1 MLKKTP
7 FLEFHRELG
16 ARIVNFAGYEMP
28 IQYKDGIVKEHE
40 WVRENA
46 GMFDVSHMG
55 EIEISGDDALSFV
68 NYITSNDA
76 SKLEIM
82 QVQYSTLLTEK
93 GTIVDDL
100 LVYRLEKNR
109 FLLVVNAANIEK
121 DYNWILS
128 HKKGKIMIENKSDEY
143 AEIALQGPLSEK
155 VLQEITKE
163 ELANLPYYHAMHA
176 TVLEKKVLISRTGYT
191 GEDGFELYFK
201 NFSHAKE
208 VFSRLLEFK
217 EVKPIGLGARD
228 TLRLEMGYCLYGNDI
243 DETTNIIE
251 AGLSW
256 ILKLDKEAFIGKE
269 ALLKIKER
277 GPNRRRVAF
286 ILTRRTAIPRPGHKI
301 IKGTEEVG
309 YVTSGTMS
317 PSLKI
322 GIGMGYVKRP
332 YTKRGTEIEIDIRG
346 KKEKAT
352 IIRPPFYKNGTAKRE
367 V

>member
-1 MLKKTP
+1 MPKRTP
-7 FLEFHRELG
+7 FFEFHKKLG
-16 ARIVNFAGYEMP
+16 AKIVNFAGFEMP
-28 IQYKDGIVKEHE
+28 IQYKDGIVKEHN
-40 WVRENA
+40 WVREKA

-55 EIEISGDDALSFV
+55 EIEIIGEDALSFI

-76 SKLEIM
+76 SKLDTM
-82 QVQYSTLLTEK
+82 QVQYSTFPTDK

-100 LVYRLEKNR
+100 LVYRLKENH

-128 HKKGKIMIENKSDEY
+128 HKKGNVEIKNRSDDY
-143 AEIALQGPLSEK
+143 AEIAFQGPVSEE
-155 VLQEITKE
+155 VLQRITE
-163 ELANLPYYHAMHA
+163 ENLAELPYYHALYA
-176 TVLEKKVLISRTGYT
+176 TVLGKKVLLSRTGYT

-201 NFSHAKE
+201 DFDHAKE
-208 VFSRLLEFK
+208 VFSKLLGFE

-256 ILKLDKEAFIGKE
+256 ILKFDKGNFIGKE
-269 ALLKIKER
+269 ALLKIKEE
-277 GPNRRRVAF
+277 GPKRRRVGF
-286 ILTRRTAIPRPGHKI
+286 ITERKSAIPRHGQKI
-301 IKGTEEVG
+301 FKDSQEVG

-317 PSLKI
+317 PSLKQ

-332 YTKRGTEIEIDIRG
+332 HTKRGTEIEVDIRG
-346 KKEKAT
+346 RKEKAT
-352 IIRPPFYKNGTAKRE
+352 IVKLPFYKNGTVKR
-367 V
+367 